1 MSFCFFDIAELE
13 YVFRFVLAA
22 VCGSI
27 LGLERE
33 RRAKAAGIRTYT
45 IVAISSALMMIVSKY
60 GFFDVIAIDGASVDV
75 SRVAAGVVSAIGFLG
90 AGVIFVRNENTI
102 GVTTAAGLWATV
114 GVGITIGAGL
124 YFTGIVFTFFL
135 LMLQLLFHAK
145 RIHHNMQTT
154 GVVSVILDDTER
166 TISSILESIRKEGL
180 IVRNM
185 YMKKND
191 EGKMVLTIRI
201 LFDKNFSLSDILA
214 KLGSIGEISSCFF
227 RVGHPTAL
235 ILKGYHRA
243 LPFAGLLTCCV
254 LFPQERSSF
263 RTLQGASVSLLQ
275 GFYSLFLTTY
285 YHRIASCQENF

>member
-1 MSFCFFDIAELE
+1 MSFYFFDIAELE

-154 GVVSVILDDTER
+154 GVVSVILDA
-166 TISSILESIRKEGL
+166 SILESIRKEGL

-214 KLGSIGEISSCFF
+214 KLGNIGEISSIDIS
-227 RVGHPTAL
+227 PA
-235 ILKGYHRA
+235 
-243 LPFAGLLTCCV
+243 
-254 LFPQERSSF
+254 
-263 RTLQGASVSLLQ
+263 
-275 GFYSLFLTTY
+275 
-285 YHRIASCQENF
+285 N

>member
-1 MSFCFFDIAELE
+1 MSFYFFDIAELE

-166 TISSILESIRKEGL
+166 TISSILESIRREGL

-191 EGKMVLTIRI
+191 EGKMILTIRI
-201 LFDKNFSLSDILA
+201 LFDKNFSLSDILR
-214 KLGSIGEISSCFF
+214 KLSSIGEISSIDIS
-227 RVGHPTAL
+227 PA
-235 ILKGYHRA
+235 
-243 LPFAGLLTCCV
+243 
-254 LFPQERSSF
+254 
-263 RTLQGASVSLLQ
+263 
-275 GFYSLFLTTY
+275 
-285 YHRIASCQENF
+285 N

>member
-145 RIHHNMQTT
+145 SLCTFNYQDSPVPAQGSRGEVRRRDARRETCIPPKKRARTE
-154 GVVSVILDDTER
+154 GVERRVVARGRRGFCLFIRSVRRVCAGER
-166 TISSILESIRKEGL
+166 LEQAVRSRRPSSAQR
-180 IVRNM
+180 
-185 YMKKND
+185 
-191 EGKMVLTIRI
+191 
-201 LFDKNFSLSDILA
+201 LA
-214 KLGSIGEISSCFF
+214 
-227 RVGHPTAL
+227 
-235 ILKGYHRA
+235 
-243 LPFAGLLTCCV
+243 
-254 LFPQERSSF
+254 
-263 RTLQGASVSLLQ
+263 
-275 GFYSLFLTTY
+275 
-285 YHRIASCQENF
+285 